1 LRASRFKGFEFMT
14 NPRFLLILGSV
25 LLLVGWTIP
34 LLTLMRMIPSTFLLN
49 FIGLGRVGLRIV
61 PRIFRRGDVG
71 EDEQGGIEMSDAG
84 QSIALLPRSVFSA
97 A

>member
-1 LRASRFKGFEFMT
+1 MT

-49 FIGLGRVGLRIV
+49 FIGWGASVLGLFLG
-61 PRIFRRGDVG
+61 FF
-71 EDEQGGIEMSDAG
+71 GGAMWVKMS
-84 QSIALLPRSVFSA
+84 REE
-97 A
+97 